1 MVIVMEMSPDK
12 PTDLESADAY
22 DEEVLNANWLPQ
34 PELAPQLQEVE
45 AERGRRK
52 PAQPED
58 VDAFLRSVY
67 RNQE

>member
-1 MVIVMEMSPDK
+1 METSQEK
-12 PTDLESADAY
+12 PTDLDSADDAY

-34 PELAPQLQEVE
+34 PELARQAREIE
-45 AERGRRK
+45 ARRGRRK

-58 VDAFLRSVY
+58 VDAFLQSVY